1 MTDRY
6 ILFIGT
12 LGVLLL
18 TFRMHARETQCGPFL
33 TTDTTAVSILMSGTC
48 LKGVVWRGKRSGG
61 GCFSPGVPLDVF
73 IMSLT
78 QGEICGRAGTLLSA

>member
-6 ILFIGT
+6 ILFIGN

-18 TFRMHARETQCGPFL
+18 TFRIHSRETQCGPFL
-33 TTDTTAVSILMSGTC
+33 TADTTGVSIIMSGTC
-48 LKGVVWRGKRSGG
+48 PKGVVCRGKRSGG

-78 QGEICGRAGTLLSA
+78 QGERCR